1 MDESAHTPSMASI
14 TLSTN
19 LSDQP
24 EPRLAILDWKISI
37 QEAVHVTG
45 APLGGDMNHLHSS
58 LTHGDTE
65 YASHAY
71 NYGTQGADP
80 AVPPV
85 LLPRRLPEEI
95 GEYAGP
101 ATAANAAAIT
111 LHHARVA
118 RNAALASFMLKLWLA
133 VMHSLG
139 DDNRAMIRDPVTGF
153 GGFSLRD
160 VVGLIEATYGGT
172 TISTLAV
179 AISRVST
186 HVYVGDSVQDFN
198 NHSANI
204 TRAFRTLEALNNGA
218 AEGTKLVH
226 FMQSIGQ
233 NTAALGG
240 ANAYINEVPDLSNQT
255 MAAMITRIRTYLASN
270 AHAGGNGT
278 AFGAAQQAP
287 PTGLTA
293 QQVQQMIQDGL
304 QAHAAGQGAAPAAA
318 LNAAQ
323 PATLPRSRPPTAPP
337 APRTNTSQYCFYHG
351 KCDHKGT
358 ICRVLNEKGHWT
370 TGLPFTRAMK
380 EATNSR
386 TGGSTF

>member
-255 MAAMITRIRTYLASN
+255 SHGSHDHQDSYLPGQQCACRRQRHSLWSCSASPPHRPHRAA
-270 AHAGGNGT
+270 
-278 AFGAAQQAP
+278 GAADDP
-287 PTGLTA
+287 GRSPGPCRRT
-293 QQVQQMIQDGL
+293 
-304 QAHAAGQGAAPAAA
+304 
-318 LNAAQ
+318 
-323 PATLPRSRPPTAPP
+323 RSRPCRGTQRCPAGHTPKVKTPNSPTSAPHQHV
-337 APRTNTSQYCFYHG
+337 AVLFLPRQ
-351 KCDHKGT
+351 
-358 ICRVLNEKGHWT
+358 
-370 TGLPFTRAMK
+370 M
-380 EATNSR
+380 
-386 TGGSTF
+386 